1 MRARRGAV
9 ESFAQPTMVSVS
21 GHSLEHNPAM
31 DNAERY
37 LVTGAGGCLG
47 AWTIRQLVAEGAA
60 AVALDRVADARRL
73 RLLMSDEQLAGVTWV
88 EGDITSLAAV
98 ERVLDEHEVRAV
110 IHLAAL
116 QVPFC
121 RADPPLGARVNV
133 EGTVNVFEAVRRR
146 PGRFGPVVY
155 ASSTAAHDDS
165 TLYGVYKRANE
176 GTAQVYQAEN
186 GVSSL
191 GLRPHTVF
199 GPGRDQG
206 LTSAPTLAMVAA
218 AAGRPFQIGFGGRL
232 AMQYA
237 PDVAACFVAAA
248 RSGYEGATVSDLD
261 GDVVSVEEVVAA
273 IEAAAPGAAGRITH
287 GSEPLPF
294 PAEADGGVLRAAIG
308 DVPRTPFPQAVSDA
322 IERFRGLVAEGLVVA
337 PGD

>member
-1 MRARRGAV
+1 MAHTKR
-9 ESFAQPTMVSVS
+9 F
-21 GHSLEHNPAM
+21 
-31 DNAERY
+31 

-47 AWTIRQLVAEGAA
+47 AWTVRQLVQEGADV
-60 AVALDRVADARRL
+60 VAFDLTADPRRQQ
-73 RLLMSDEQLAGVTWV
+73 LLMDEEELSRVVWV
-88 EGDITSLAAV
+88 EGDITSLDSV
-98 ERVLDEHEVRAV
+98 ERVLGEHGIEAI

-121 RADPPLGARVNV
+121 RANPPLGARVNV
-133 EGTVNVFEAVRRR
+133 EGTVNVFEAAKRRAD
-146 PGRFGPVVY
+146 PSAPVVY
-155 ASSTAAHDDS
+155 ASSIAAHDDS

-176 GTAQVYQAEN
+176 GTAAVYHADH

-206 LTSAPTLAMVAA
+206 TTSTPTVAMVAA
-218 AAGRPFQIGFGGRL
+218 AAGRPYEISFGGSV

-248 RSGYEGATVSDLD
+248 RSGFDGHAVSDLD
-261 GDVVSVEEVVAA
+261 GDVVPLGEIVRA
-273 IEAAAPGAAGRITH
+273 IEAAAPDAAGTISYAAT
-287 GSEPLPF
+287 PLPF
-294 PAEADGGVLRAAIG
+294 PAQADGSVLRAAIG
-308 DVPRTPFPQAVSDA
+308 PVARTPFPEAVNDSVQ
-322 IERFRGLVAEGLVVA
+322 RFRKLLDAGLVTA

>member
-1 MRARRGAV
+1 MRTGRSAIQR
-9 ESFAQPTMVSVS
+9 VSQTFVITDL
-21 GHSLEHNPAM
+21 GHRVEHNRGMATM
-31 DNAERY
+31 TRF
-37 LVTGAGGCLG
+37 LVTGAGGCIG
-47 AWTIRQLVAEGAA
+47 AWTIAQLLSEEAEVVAFDVAA
-60 AVALDRVADARRL
+60 DSRRL
-73 RLLMSDEQLAGVTWV
+73 KLLVGEEDLGRVSWV
-88 EGDITSLAAV
+88 PGDITSLESV
-98 ERVLDEHEVRAV
+98 ERAVDEHDIEAV

-133 EGTVNVFEAVRRR
+133 EGTVNVFEAASRR
-146 PGRFGPVVY
+146 PGRLGPVVY
-155 ASSTAAHDDS
+155 ASSIAAHDDS

-176 GTAQVYQAEN
+176 GTAAVYHAEG

-206 LTSAPTLAMVAA
+206 LTSGPTVAMLAA
-218 AAGRPFQIGFGGRL
+218 AADRPYAIGFGGRL

-248 RSGYEGATVSDLD
+248 RSDFKGHAVSDLE
-261 GDVVSVEEVVAA
+261 GHVVALEEVVRA
-273 IEAAAPGAAGRITH
+273 IEAAEPGAAGRITH
-287 GSEPLPF
+287 ANEPLPF
-294 PAEADGGVLRAAIG
+294 PAQANGDVLRAAIG
-308 DVPRTPFPQAVSDA
+308 PTAHTPFREAVADSVQ
-322 IERFRGLVAEGLVVA
+322 RFRRLLHAGLVAA